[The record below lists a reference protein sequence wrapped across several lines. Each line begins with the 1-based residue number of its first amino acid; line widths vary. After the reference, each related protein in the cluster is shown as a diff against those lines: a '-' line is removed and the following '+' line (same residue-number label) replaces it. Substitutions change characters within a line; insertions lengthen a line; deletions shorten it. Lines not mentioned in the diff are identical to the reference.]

1 MIVARVPQGLRVVLQ
16 TDHQDQCRLLAN
28 AWGGAGIARPDP
40 WDPVLVATGLHDEGW
55 REWESAP
62 RVLADGYPQGF
73 SQMDHADHTAI
84 HTTSIAAAF
93 RRDARVG
100 LLVSMH
106 GVGLSMRRLGLDGS
120 VGGDSMRPSVANEF
134 VRDQAVVQRNARRDV
149 GEGAELAGWAWASYR
164 LLQAWDLLSLYLTW
178 TGLAGGEQW
187 MLRRVPRC
195 AGDDQGVTISVTPV
209 DDVTCAVDPWPFV
222 GDRVEAPVRARMIPD
237 QPYENHLAL
246 RATLGSA
253 PWQVVAYR
261 VVPLTP

>member
-28 AWGGAGIARPDP
+28 AWGGQGITRPDP
-40 WDPVLVATGLHDEGW
+40 WDPILVATSLHDEGW
-55 REWESAP
+55 RDWESAP
-62 RVLADGYPQGF
+62 RVLGDGHPQGF
-73 SQMDHADHTAI
+73 AQMDHADHAAI
-84 HTTSIAAAF
+84 HTRSIAAAF
-93 RRDARVG
+93 QRDRRVG

-106 GVGLSMRRLGLDGS
+106 GVGLSLRRLGLDGS
-120 VGGDSMRPSVANEF
+120 AGDGSRPPLVANEF
-134 VRDQAVVQRNARRDV
+134 VRDQAVVQRTARRDV
-149 GEGAELAGWAWASYR
+149 GEGAQLAGWAWASYR

-187 MLRRVPRC
+187 MLRRVPRFT
-195 AGDDQGVTISVTPV
+195 GDDQGITISVTAV

-222 GDRVEAPVRARMIPD
+222 GDLVEAPVRARMIPD
-237 QPYENHLAL
+237 QPYEDHLAL